1 MPRRLA
7 ALALLLLPIAAIAGP
22 VDTQAD
28 ALFARLAGELGS
40 ARALPDLFRVYEL
53 RDEVSDLAAFA
64 RRFDRIAVDR
74 GARADVRAAALELR
88 AQLAVAQGQLLQA
101 RAAVDR
107 AAPVRAWAVIGPF
120 ENDGRTG
127 LRTVY
132 PPETAG
138 YDAAA
143 KYPGKDHD
151 VSWRALP
158 QQAFPLGYVDLSSA
172 VWPAQE
178 STVYAA
184 TVLRSARARTAVLHL
199 GASGASR
206 LWVNGKLVREDTA
219 VHPSR
224 WDQAAFAVELRPGD
238 NPVLLKLA
246 HGTGKPG
253 FSLRVCDEHD
263 EPLPAVASSAR
274 IPGKKHALASVREA
288 PARRPAARIPDAVA
302 ELREQARL
310 HPEDA
315 RAQEDLAVALAWRR
329 QYDDV
334 ERLALHAQERA
345 SEAAPGDPRIELRL
359 SRYEDRDGNRR
370 RAALERALARN
381 PQDAA
386 VLEALAAQRLEHG
399 DAWGA
404 VRFAEKARAADPAAL
419 PAALTLARALEAVGL
434 TARASLLRL
443 QAAREHPALPAAH
456 RAAAN
461 AQRRFGRAAESE
473 AELRAALAVRFDDA
487 EARGDLTA
495 LLLDRGDL
503 DGALRLL
510 GESISIDPAS
520 PYSRLRAAELLSQ
533 NGRAAQAE
541 RAYKE
546 LVELAPDRP
555 DVREAL
561 GRHLL
566 RENDD
571 AGALAAFTQALALK
585 PQNPA
590 LRELMRTVRPEERY
604 AAPYLYDATA
614 LAKAPSAAQG
624 EDVEILAD
632 LTVTRVFANGLASR
646 TRQLVLRALTQRGV
660 DQSRWQSIQYSP
672 DRQMVRVER
681 ARIVRKDGT
690 VVESRSD
697 GERNVSEP
705 WYAMYYDLRSRVVG
719 FPQLEPGDVLEVVQ
733 RIDDSG
739 TNFFADYFGDFQYLQ
754 GYSRK
759 GIADYV
765 LLGPPGRAFYA
776 VATPLPRLSHTQGK
790 LPDGGTWQRWTARD
804 VPRVVPEPSMPGSS
818 DLLAYVHVSTYK
830 DWESVARF
838 YWGLVKDQLRVTDEV
853 RAAAEEAAR
862 GIPATDEEA
871 RIRAVYDYVVS
882 RTRYVALEFGIHSF
896 KPYPVETVL
905 TRRFGD
911 CKDKASLMHA
921 MLEALG
927 IDSRLVLLRTRRMGN
942 LSETLASLAVFDHA
956 ILYVPKYQLYLDGTA
971 EFHGSGELPPD
982 DRGAEALVVEP
993 DGTGSRIRRTPDA
1006 RPADNLDETR
1016 ARLSLSADGSAK
1028 LDLTASAR
1036 GPWTAELRRTF
1047 ESPDERRAR
1056 AEEQLARA
1064 AFPGVKVTAVDVS
1077 DPHDIERPFTARF
1090 QANAPAFATL
1100 SAGGLRFSPFGRQRS
1115 YVESY
1120 AQLSRRALP
1129 QRLPAPQ
1136 RLTVSTEV
1144 ELPRGWSASLPE
1156 DASEDAAQG
1165 SWSVKY
1171 ARADGKVTASLVLE
1185 LNGGTV
1191 APQDYAAFR
1200 SFLGRLD
1207 RVLLRKVEAV
1217 APAQTAVNEG
1227 N

>member
-1 MPRRLA
+1 MPSPLA
-7 ALALLLLPIAAIAGP
+7 ALALLLPMAAAAGP
-22 VDTQAD
+22 IEGRVE
-28 ALFARLAGELGS
+28 ALSTRLAGELGS
-40 ARALPDLFRVYEL
+40 ARALPDLFRLYEL
-53 RDEVSDLAAFA
+53 RDEVADLPALG
-64 RRFDRIAVDR
+64 RLFDRIATDR

-88 AQLAVAQGQLLQA
+88 AQLAVAQGQLLQS
-101 RAAVDR
+101 RAIVDR

-120 ENDGRTG
+120 ENDGRAG

-138 YDAAA
+138 YDPSA
-143 KYPGKDHD
+143 KHPGKDHD

-172 VWPAQE
+172 VWPAQD

-184 TVLRSARARTAVLHL
+184 TVVRSTRARTAALHL
-199 GASGASR
+199 GASGATR
-206 LWVNGKLVREDTA
+206 LWVNGKLVHEDTA

-224 WDQAAFAVELRPGD
+224 WDQAAFAVELRAGD
-238 NPVLLKLA
+238 NSLLLKLA

-253 FSLRVCDEHD
+253 FSLRICDERD
-263 EPLPAVASSAR
+263 KPLPALASSAR
-274 IPGKKHALASVREA
+274 VPGGKGALAAVREA
-288 PARRPAARIPDAVA
+288 PARRPAARIPDALG
-302 ELREQARL
+302 ELREAARL

-315 RAQEDLAVALAWRR
+315 RAQEDLAILLAWRR
-329 QYDDV
+329 PYDDG

-345 SEAAPGDPRIELRL
+345 SDAAPGDPRIELRL

-370 RAALERALARN
+370 RAALERALARD
-381 PQDAA
+381 PGDAS

-399 DAWGA
+399 DAWGG
-404 VRFAEKARAADPAAL
+404 VRFAEKARAAAPDAL
-419 PAALTLARALEAVGL
+419 QPTLTLARALEAVGL
-434 TARASLLRL
+434 TARSALLRL
-443 QAAREHPALPAAH
+443 QAARQHPALPAAR

-461 AQRRFGRAAESE
+461 AQRRFGHAAESE

-503 DGALRLL
+503 DGALRLM
-510 GESISIDPAS
+510 GESISLDPAS

-533 NGRAAQAE
+533 NGRTAQAD
-541 RAYKE
+541 RAYAE
-546 LVELAPDRP
+546 LLELSPDRP
-555 DVREAL
+555 DVHEAI
-561 GRHLL
+561 GRHRL
-566 RENDD
+566 RERDD

-590 LRELMRTVRPEERY
+590 LRELMRTVRPEEQY
-604 AAPYLYDATA
+604 ATPYLYDAAA

-632 LTVTRVFANGLASR
+632 LSVTRVFANGLSSR
-646 TRQLVLRALTQRGV
+646 TRQLVLRALTPRGV
-660 DQSRWQSIQYSP
+660 DQSRWQSVQYSP
-672 DRQMVRVER
+672 DRQVVRIER

-719 FPQLEPGDVLEVVQ
+719 FPQLEAGDVLEMVQ

-765 LLGPPGRAFYA
+765 LLGPPGRSFYA
-776 VATPLPRLSHTQGK
+776 AATPLPRLSHTEGK

-804 VPRVVPEPSMPGSS
+804 VPRVVPEPSMPGAS

-853 RAAAEEAAR
+853 RAAAEEAVR
-862 GIPATDEEA
+862 GVPGSDEEG

-942 LSETLASLAVFDHA
+942 LSEAPASLAVFDHA
-956 ILYVPKYQLYLDGTA
+956 ILYVPKYELYLDGTA

-1016 ARLSLSADGSAK
+1016 ARLSLSPDGSAK

-1100 SAGGLRFSPFGRQRS
+1100 SAGALRFSPFGQQRS

-1136 RLTVSTEV
+1136 RLTVWAEV

-1156 DASEDAAQG
+1156 DASENATQG

-1171 ARADGKVTASLVLE
+1171 ARGDGKVTASLTLE
-1185 LNGGTV
+1185 LKGGTV

-1207 RVLLRKVEAV
+1207 RVLLRKVEA
-1217 APAQTAVNEG
+1217 APPAQTAVNEG
-1227 N
+1227 R